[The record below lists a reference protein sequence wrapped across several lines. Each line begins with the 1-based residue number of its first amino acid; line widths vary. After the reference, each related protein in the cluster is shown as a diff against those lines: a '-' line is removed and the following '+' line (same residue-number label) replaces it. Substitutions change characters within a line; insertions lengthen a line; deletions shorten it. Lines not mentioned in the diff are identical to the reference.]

1 MKLFLRRSWA
11 RWGLFLCCLHL
22 AGGQTLAQPVPG
34 PVIEK
39 IEIRHV
45 GPPAASDELVRAQI
59 KVRTGDVYNPT
70 GINDDVMTLYSTG
83 LFHNVQMQE
92 ERLPGNKVNLIY
104 LLQGKATLTDI
115 RFEGNEKH
123 RTAKLLKKISSKTGE
138 PLDEQKLFRDA
149 RTIEEVYQKAGYQRT
164 EVEPVTSIDPDTL
177 RGTVTFQVKEAPK
190 IKIERVEFSGAG
202 AFPERK
208 LRKTIKTRK
217 HWMFSWI
224 TGSGVLKDDQ
234 FEDDKRRLADFYQNE
249 GYIDFEY
256 GDIKLEQVD
265 PKRMIIRFELKEGQQ
280 FKVGSV
286 DITGNK
292 IFTDEEIL
300 TGAERFAKPEKKRKG
315 LRVTPGQTFTPTG
328 LLHDIQAL
336 EDFYGA
342 KGYIDVR
349 VDTQK
354 IPNVE
359 RGTMDLVHRVYFEER
374 GVSYVEKIEIRG
386 NTKTRDKVIRRELAI
401 SPGEVF
407 DMVRVKRSKGRL
419 EQMGYFDKIETEIEP
434 TDIPSRKNLVIGLE
448 EGSTG
453 NIEMGAG
460 FSSIDSLV
468 GFVGYREGN
477 FDLFNPPY
485 FRGGGQKF
493 RISLQLGTR
502 RKDMVVE
509 FVEPWFLGRKLAF
522 GTQLYY
528 RELNFYSDI
537 YDIRQIGGRFSLTRT
552 LGSDFLLGSVNY
564 TLESIGINDV
574 EATAPQVIKDEE
586 GDRLVSKVGAS
597 LAYDTRNNALIPD
610 RGQRTELSSELAGG
624 PFGGETDFYKVK
636 LQTAWYFP
644 GFFEGHIWEVLGQAG
659 VVESYGDSKRV
670 PLFDRYFLGGVYSL
684 RGFRFHDVGPRYVD
698 PATGAINDEPIG
710 GEMFWYGSVEYSI
723 PIIERLRIAA
733 FYDIGMV
740 YQDAYEFSLAP
751 GQKSYSDNWGIGVR
765 LNIPRL
771 GPLRLDYAFPI
782 QHDDFLSGK
791 GRFQFGV
798 GFQRDF

>member
-1 MKLFLRRSWA
+1 MKFFLRRSWIC
-11 RWGLFLCCLHL
+11 WGLFFCCLHL
-22 AGGQTLAQPVPG
+22 ASVHTHAQAGAG

-45 GPPAASDELVRAQI
+45 GPPAASEELVRAQI
-59 KVRTGDVYNPT
+59 KVRSGDVYNPN
-70 GINDDVMTLYSTG
+70 GINDDVLTLYSTG

-92 ERLPGNKVNLIY
+92 ERLPGNKVNLTY

-115 RFEGNEKH
+115 RFEGNEKY
-123 RTAKLLKKISSKTGE
+123 RAAKLLKKITSKTGE
-138 PLDEQKLFRDA
+138 PLDEQKLFRDGRA
-149 RTIEEVYQKAGYQRT
+149 LEEVYQKAGYQRT
-164 EVEPVTSIDPDTL
+164 EVTPVSSIDPDTL
-177 RGTVTFQVKEAPK
+177 RGTVTFQIKEAPK
-190 IKIERVEFSGAG
+190 IKIDRIEFVGAN
-202 AFPERK
+202 AFTERK
-208 LRKTIKTRK
+208 LRKVIKTRRR
-217 HWMFSWI
+217 WMFSWI
-224 TGSGVLKDDQ
+224 TGSGVLKDDV
-234 FEDDKRRLADFYQNE
+234 FEADKDLLADFYHNE
-249 GYIDFEY
+249 GYIDFQFA
-256 GDIKLEQVD
+256 DIKLDQVD
-265 PKRMIIRFELKEGQQ
+265 PKHMVIRFELREGQQ

-292 IFTDEEIL
+292 VFTDEEIL
-300 TGAERFAKPEKKRKG
+300 SGAERFAKPDKKLSG
-315 LRVTPGQTFTPTG
+315 LRAKPDKTFTPTG
-328 LLHDIQAL
+328 LLHDIQAI
-336 EDFYGA
+336 EDFYGSR
-342 KGYIDVR
+342 GYIDVR

-359 RGTMDLVHRVYFEER
+359 KGTMDLVHRVLFEDR

-419 EQMGYFDKIETEIEP
+419 EQMTYFDKIETEIEP
-434 TDIPSRKNLVIGLE
+434 TDISSRKNLVIGLE
-448 EGSTG
+448 EATTG
-453 NIEMGAG
+453 NVEMGAG

-493 RISLQLGTR
+493 RINLQLGTR
-502 RKDMVVE
+502 RRDMVVE

-537 YDIRQIGGRFSLTRT
+537 YDISQIGARFSLTRT
-552 LGSDFLLGSVNY
+552 LGSDFLLGSLSY
-564 TLESIGINDV
+564 TLENIGIDNVDP
-574 EATAPQVIKDEE
+574 TAPKVIRDEE
-586 GDRLVSKVGAS
+586 GDRLASKVGAS

-610 RGQRTELSSELAGG
+610 RGQRTELTGEFAGG
-624 PFGGETDFYKVK
+624 PFAGETDFYKIK
-636 LQTAWYFP
+636 LNTSWYFP
-644 GFFEGHIWEVLGQAG
+644 GFKEGHILEVLGQAG
-659 VVESYGDSKRV
+659 VVNEFGDSTRV
-670 PLFDRYFLGGVYSL
+670 PLFDRFFLGGVYSL

-698 PATGAINDEPIG
+698 PATGVLNDEPIG

-723 PIIERLRIAA
+723 PIIDRLRVAA

-740 YQDAYEFSLAP
+740 YENAYKFTLSP
-751 GQKSYSDNWGIGVR
+751 GQESFTDDWGVGVR

-782 QHDDFLSGK
+782 HHDNALDGK
-791 GRFQFGV
+791 GRFQFSV
-798 GFQRDF
+798 GFFRDF